1 MKIGIVVDLDPA
13 TCAARVQFPD
23 LDGMVSHWLPVVQ
36 PKTLKDRFY
45 HMPDRGE
52 HVVCLLDENA
62 EAGVILGAIYS
73 EADKAPVT
81 SPDKWHV
88 TFDDGTMLEYD
99 RAGHK
104 LTADVKGDVAMTA
117 TGTVTSDSQGATT
130 IKSATGITLM
140 APAINMQSY
149 AGGSASGTLTGTLHV
164 TGQIKSDDQIAD
176 FKRSMEADRG
186 VYNGHTHNDP
196 QGGTVGPPN
205 QGM

>member
-1 MKIGIVVDLDPA
+1 MKIGIVVAIDPA
-13 TCAARVQFPD
+13 ACAARVQFPD
-23 LDGMVSHWLPVVQ
+23 HDGMVSHWLPVVQ
-36 PKTLKDRFY
+36 PKTLKDRCY

-73 EADKAPVT
+73 EADAPPVS

-88 TFDDGTMLEYD
+88 TFDDGTRLEYD
-99 RAGHK
+99 RAAHK
-104 LTADVKGDVAMTA
+104 LTADVKGDVALTA

-149 AGGSASGTLTGTLHV
+149 AGGGASGTLTGTLHV
-164 TGQIKSDDQIAD
+164 TGEIKSDAQITD
-176 FKRSMEADRG
+176 FKRSMDGDRAI
-186 VYNGHTHNDP
+186 YNGHTHADP
-196 QGGTVGPPN
+196 QGGAVGQPS